1 VTSSDAHAVLA
12 AAGALLRRG
21 DERGAHVDGVDERAV
36 GFFLASVY
44 PDVEAR
50 RLERAIDDAFEAT
63 IATTSEERAMFEAAA
78 MAGLQ
83 ARDRLESSFAA
94 IEAYVESRGAVAKPT
109 RRTLDDLRAA
119 IARSD
124 ARLRKKVT
132 SLVGVNDARRRERDA
147 LAEEHRD
154 EAWWWSERAECDVL
168 ARVLRGEPIA
178 DEGHFA
184 WCAECSSERR
194 LARLVDSA
202 SARHVS
208 SDDLWRFDT
217 GQISRDG
224 ARRIGRH
231 TDTCASCRL
240 AIVAMRDADAAIEL
254 DAGDVVKRHPAFRVV
269 ALRGAT
275 ETRLVVEP
283 REGARISSVKLSGP
297 TSKAEKTARGFELAV
312 AAKRVSAATLI
323 VAFEAG
329 ARVTVDVDL
338 RKPLA

>member
-1 VTSSDAHAVLA
+1 MTSSDAHAVLA
-12 AAGALLRRG
+12 AAGDLLRRG
-21 DERGAHVDGVDERAV
+21 DERGAHVDGVDDRAV

-50 RLERAIDDAFEAT
+50 RLERALDDAFEAT

-78 MAGLQ
+78 LVGLS

-94 IEAYVESRGAVAKPT
+94 IDGYLESRGAIAKAT

-132 SLVGVNDARRRERDA
+132 SLVGINDARRRERDA
-147 LAEEHRD
+147 LADEHRD
-154 EAWWWSERAECDVL
+154 GAWWWSERAECDVL
-168 ARVLRGEPIA
+168 ANVLRGEVIA

-184 WCAECSSERR
+184 WCRECAKERELSR
-194 LARLVDSA
+194 IVDTA
-202 SARHVS
+202 PQRHLS

-217 GQISRDG
+217 GEISRDG
-224 ARRIGRH
+224 ARRVGRH
-231 TDTCASCRL
+231 SDACVPCRL
-240 AIVAMRDADAAIEL
+240 AVDALHAADATIEL

-269 ALRGAT
+269 ALRSAK

-283 REGARISSVKLSGP
+283 REGARLSGVRLSAP
-297 TSKAEKTARGFELAV
+297 QSHARKTARGFELAV
-312 AAKRVSAATLI
+312 APKRVSAARLI

-329 ARVTVDVDL
+329 KRVTVQVEL
-338 RKPLA
+338 RKPHP

>member
-12 AAGALLRRG
+12 AAGDLLRRG
-21 DERGAHVDGVDERAV
+21 DERGAHVDGVDDRAV

-63 IATTSEERAMFEAAA
+63 LATTAEERAMFEAAA
-78 MAGLQ
+78 LAGLA

-94 IEAYVESRGAVAKPT
+94 IDAYLETRGALAKAA
-109 RRTLDDLRAA
+109 RRTRDDLRAT

-132 SLVGVNDARRRERDA
+132 SLVGINGARRRERDA
-147 LAEEHRD
+147 LADEHRD
-154 EAWWWSERAECDVL
+154 GAWWWSERAECDVL
-168 ARVLRGEPIA
+168 ANVLRGEAIA

-184 WCAECSSERR
+184 WCAECAKERE
-194 LARLVDSA
+194 LARLVDA
-202 SARHVS
+202 PPQRHVS
-208 SDDLWRFDT
+208 QDDLWRFDT
-217 GQISRDG
+217 GEISRDG

-231 TDTCASCRL
+231 VDACKPCRL
-240 AIVAMRDADAAIEL
+240 AIDALRHADAAIEL
-254 DAGDVVKRHPAFRVV
+254 DEGDVVKRHPAFRVV
-269 ALRGAT
+269 ALRSAN

-283 REGARISSVKLSGP
+283 RDGTRLSGVQLSGP
-297 TSKAEKTARGFELAV
+297 HAKARKTARGFELAV
-312 AAKRVSAATLI
+312 AAKRVAAARLI

-329 ARVTVDVDL
+329 KRVTVQVEL
-338 RKPLA
+338 RKPST

>member
-12 AAGALLRRG
+12 AAGDLLRRG
-21 DERGAHVDGVDERAV
+21 DERGAHVDGVDDRAV

-63 IATTSEERAMFEAAA
+63 LATTSEERAMFEAAA
-78 MAGLQ
+78 MAGLR

-94 IEAYVESRGAVAKPT
+94 IDGYLESRATIAKPT

-124 ARLRKKVT
+124 ARLRKKIT
-132 SLVGVNDARRRERDA
+132 SLIGINGARRRERDA

-154 EAWWWSERAECDVL
+154 GAWWWSERAECDVL
-168 ARVLRGEPIA
+168 ASVLRGEPIV
-178 DEGHFA
+178 DEGHFS
-184 WCAECSSERR
+184 WCADCVKERQA
-194 LARLVDSA
+194 ARLVESPPV
-202 SARHVS
+202 RHLS
-208 SDDLWRFDT
+208 QDDLWSFDT
-217 GQISRDG
+217 GIISREG

-231 TDTCASCRL
+231 CDLCAPCKQ
-240 AIVAMRDADAAIEL
+240 AVDALRHAEAAIEL
-254 DAGDVVKRHPAFRVV
+254 DEGDVVKRHPAFRVV
-269 ALRGAT
+269 ALRSAT

-283 REGARISSVKLSGP
+283 RDGARLSGVKLSGP
-297 TSKAEKTARGFELAV
+297 TAKARKTARGFELAV
-312 AAKRVSAATLI
+312 APKRATAARLI

-329 ARVTVDVDL
+329 KRVTFQVEL
-338 RKPLA
+338 RKPIP